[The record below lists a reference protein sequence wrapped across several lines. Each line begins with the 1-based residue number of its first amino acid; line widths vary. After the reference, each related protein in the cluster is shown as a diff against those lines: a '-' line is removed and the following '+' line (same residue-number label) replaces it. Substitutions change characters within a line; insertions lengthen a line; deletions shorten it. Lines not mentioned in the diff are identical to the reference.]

1 MEDVLSSNNENI
13 YTKDK
18 EDIFVNIKNVMLF
31 QIILKTRKYLPRS
44 LMTKWNNKVDAI
56 CDRKSDKVQL
66 ES

>member
-1 MEDVLSSNNENI
+1 MEYVLSSNNENI

-44 LMTKWNNKVDAI
+44 LMTK
-56 CDRKSDKVQL
+56 
-66 ES
+66 